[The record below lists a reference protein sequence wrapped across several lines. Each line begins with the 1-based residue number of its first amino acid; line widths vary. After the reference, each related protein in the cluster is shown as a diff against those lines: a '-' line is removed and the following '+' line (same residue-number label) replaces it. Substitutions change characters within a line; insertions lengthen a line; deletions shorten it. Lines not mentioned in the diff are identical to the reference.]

1 VTIAIRQPV
10 QLLKVDRK
18 LGIAFGHGIVCK
30 QMEDGQL
37 VDYYDLQGD
46 HIPEDVMLKAA
57 KDFAVGAR
65 VGKVQHE
72 GEQAGDCVFVFPMT
86 ADIAKGLGFTGDRYG
101 LLIGYMP
108 RDSAMLDKVEAGEFP
123 GLSMGGNA
131 VRNPVA
137 S

>member
-1 VTIAIRQPV
+1 
-10 QLLKVDRK
+10 
-18 LGIAFGHGIVCK
+18 
-30 QMEDGQL
+30 
-37 VDYYDLQGD
+37 
-46 HIPEDVMLKAA
+46 MLKAA

-131 VRNPVA
+131 VRESRWPREAQPTLGSEPQGVQPRAA
-137 S
+137 SCPGGCSHRHREVH